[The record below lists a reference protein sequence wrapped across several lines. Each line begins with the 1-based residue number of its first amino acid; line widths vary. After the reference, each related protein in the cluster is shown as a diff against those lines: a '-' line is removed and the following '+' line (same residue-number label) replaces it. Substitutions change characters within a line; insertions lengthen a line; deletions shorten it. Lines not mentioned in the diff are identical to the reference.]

1 MKKFYYLLASS
12 LLLIGA
18 ASCEKELKV
27 QDTQKTIDVQDPESH
42 EGKIKMIFGA
52 GSRETSQAGQ
62 KTSLASNWDVLWSEG
77 DKVKIYYTGGDGSA
91 DFTIVEGVGTTEGV
105 FEGWVE
111 AEATGPFYAVYPS
124 TAAVGISGKIIS
136 FNIPAE
142 QSFAENSF
150 GNGSAVMAAYS
161 PEDKNLA
168 FKNLIGL
175 LEVPVTGEGE
185 LASFKVESATKNVC
199 GTYTVDATD
208 LKGSITQ
215 TSGSKSISLSG
226 LEGVEL
232 SSTPK
237 TIYIAVVPN
246 SYPAEDLTVTMTNTE
261 GKEFVQKLGKM
272 DIGRGGLN
280 VDPVEPIIVADYGK
294 CNASDYN
301 TVTING
307 VVWMKE
313 NYACR
318 KYDTDAIKNEL
329 TEAFKTAYK
338 NELGEIVIPKAKPST
353 PTYKD
358 TLRTPYYTDATD
370 RNTWSQRTAAKK
382 QQTSLSEAQVAKMG
396 YLYNWAAAVG
406 VNEDL
411 LRTTDF
417 TGKRQGICPNGWHVP
432 SQTELDALKAYIE
445 GAKGTDTAG
454 SHLKST
460 SGWYNAGNPSK
471 YPQGV
476 DTYGFDL
483 LPAGFSA
490 GDSISNVGAAGHVL
504 TATPAATRSY
514 KFYYGYGSYTNKTF
528 PTSDGAPRC
537 NGRSLRC
544 IKD

>member
-1 MKKFYYLLASS
+1 MKKFYYLIASS

-27 QDTQKTIDVQDPESH
+27 QDTQKTIDVQEPESH
-42 EGKIKMIFGA
+42 EGKIKMTFGA

-124 TAAVGISGKIIS
+124 TAALGISGDIIS

-142 QSFAENSF
+142 QSFATNSF
-150 GNGSAVMAAYS
+150 GNGAAVMAAYS
-161 PEDKNLA
+161 PADKNLG

-199 GTYTVDATD
+199 GTYTVDATN
-208 LKGSITQ
+208 LKGGITQ

-261 GKEFVQKLGKM
+261 GKQFVQKLGKM

-280 VDPVEPIIVADYGK
+280 VVPVEPIIVVDYGK
-294 CNASDYN
+294 CKASDYN

-318 KYDTDAIKNEL
+318 KYDT
-329 TEAFKTAYK
+329 EAVAVMEAESDWSAYK
-338 NELGEIVIPKAKPST
+338 DKYGNILIPIAKPST
-353 PTYKD
+353 PTFKD
-358 TLRTPYYTDATD
+358 TARTPYYTDATD

-406 VNEDL
+406 VNENL
-411 LRTTDF
+411 ERTTDF

-432 SQTELDALKAYIE
+432 SKSELDALKSYIE

-460 SGWYNAGNPSK
+460 SGWYNAGNPTK

-504 TATPAATRSY
+504 TASPSATRDT
-514 KFYYGYGSYTNKTF
+514 KFYYGYGSYTNSKL